1 MSSIDYGL
9 LAVAGFFG
17 SFFGAIAK
25 DFYDWL
31 KNKFKRIVL
40 K

>member
-17 SFFGAIAK
+17 SFFGALAK
-25 DFYDWL
+25 DLYDYL
-31 KNKFKRIVL
+31 KNKVRKVI